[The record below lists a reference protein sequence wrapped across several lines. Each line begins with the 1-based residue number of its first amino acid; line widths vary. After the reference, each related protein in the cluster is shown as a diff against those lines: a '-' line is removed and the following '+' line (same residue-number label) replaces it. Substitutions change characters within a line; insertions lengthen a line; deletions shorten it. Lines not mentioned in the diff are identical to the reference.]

1 MPDLPGDSHSEK
13 SGNSFADRLNYLFE
27 TIYPAGRGQY
37 KNPEVAAAICESGE
51 SITSNY
57 IWMLRTKRRANPTM
71 RHVAALAKFFGV
83 PPSYFFD
90 DADAEDIKQ
99 QLEILSAA
107 READVKE
114 IFYRSTQLNE
124 PDRNA
129 VLRILRSLG
138 KHSTESPGEPN
149 D

>member
-1 MPDLPGDSHSEK
+1 MPELPSDPPSHEPGS
-13 SGNSFADRLNYLFE
+13 SFADRLNYLFD

-37 KNPEVAAAICESGE
+37 KNSEVAAAICKSGE

-57 IWMLRTKRRANPTM
+57 IWMLRTRRRTNPTM

-99 QLEILSAA
+99 QLEILSVA
-107 READVKE
+107 READVRE
-114 IFYRSTQLNE
+114 IFYRSTQLNG

-138 KHSTESPGEPN
+138 KHAAESPEESN